1 MSRAEQKRETR
12 GAILAV
18 ARDLFER
25 QGFEATAIRDVASA
39 AGVAAGTVLLHFPD
53 KTDLLHAALFD
64 ELAVVIDETLGS
76 VPAGTLERK
85 LGHVTRRMFAYYE
98 RRPALSRALLSLSL
112 FAAEPWAG
120 RFAAQTA
127 KVHAAL
133 VLMAEQAVERG
144 ELLPESECSTFAAA
158 YLSFYYFAL
167 IAWVQDAHADPVSL
181 VSRLMRQQLTGL
193 RRGTHAAS
201 SKRGLPSVVAQ
212 RRATRKKK
220 V

>member
-1 MSRAEQKRETR
+1 VNRAEQKRETR
-12 GAILAV
+12 SAILAK

-25 QGFEATAIRDVASA
+25 QGFDATAIRDVASA

-64 ELAVVIDETLGS
+64 ELTVVIDETLGA
-76 VPAGTLERK
+76 VPAGPLERK

-98 RRPALSRALLSLSL
+98 RRPTLSRSLLSSSL

-120 RFAAQTA
+120 RFSAQTA

-133 VLMAEQAVERG
+133 VGMIEQAVARG
-144 ELLPESECSTFAAA
+144 ELVVGTESQTFAAA

-167 IAWVQDAHADPVSL
+167 IAWVQGAHAEPVAL
-181 VSRLMRQQLTGL
+181 VARLVRQQLVGL
-193 RRGTHAAS
+193 RQSPHAS
-201 SKRGLPSVVAQ
+201 SPRQSSSAVAAHKRA
-212 RRATRKKK
+212 RRKRET
-220 V
+220 